1 MAATTTAKISSL
13 IEKLQDS
20 ELFAHLEH
28 SITFQQSTSF
38 SWQHHTHTVTYDPSD
53 SQAPILLLHEVGHAI
68 LDHHDYAYD
77 IHLIEME
84 RAAWDKA
91 QAIAPSLSITIPEQT
106 IEDALDTYR
115 DWLHAR
121 SLCPRCGSTGVQD
134 GAHNYTCLACH
145 REWHAN
151 EARTCQLRRYHIKKR
166 PR

>member
-13 IEKLQDS
+13 IEKLQS
-20 ELFAHLEH
+20 SGLLAHLDQPV
-28 SITFQQSTSF
+28 TFEQGASF
-38 SWQHHTHTVTYDPSD
+38 SWHYRTHTVTYDPSD
-53 SQAPILLLHEVGHAI
+53 PQAIILLLHEAGHAI

-77 IHLIEME
+77 IHLVEME

-91 QAIAPSLSITIPEQT
+91 QTIAHDLRVTIPDNT

-121 SLCPRCGSTGVQD
+121 SCCPRCGSTGVQD

-145 REWHAN
+145 RQWHAN

-166 PR
+166 S